1 MIEQAL
7 DISTPDGTADGYFYR
22 QPEAR
27 PRPGIIYLTDIG
39 GIRDATRAMARRLA
53 ECGYSV
59 LLPNVYYRTAKPP
72 LFDFVPNFREERTLT
87 RFAELAKPLTPE
99 AVARDAAAYVAA
111 LRGRKEVAQGS
122 LAAVGFCFTGAVAL
136 RMAAAQ
142 PDDIAAVASFHGGGL
157 YTDTPTSPHHALPT
171 VRARLYFAHAD
182 NDATMNEQAIAK
194 LDHALDVW
202 GGTYESE
209 VYPGAVHGWTVPGG
223 AAYHHE
229 QAERAFQKLSA
240 LLSETL
246 AQT

>member
-1 MIEQAL
+1 VIEQPL
-7 DISTPDGTADGYFYR
+7 EISTHDGIADGYFYH
-22 QPEAR
+22 QPETG

-53 ECGYSV
+53 ESGYSV
-59 LLPNVYYRTAKPP
+59 LLPNAFYRTAKPP
-72 LFDFVPNFREERTLT
+72 LFDYVPNFREERTLK

-99 AVARDAAAYVAA
+99 AVVRDAAAYVAA
-111 LRGRKEVAQGS
+111 LRGREEVARGP

-157 YTDTPTSPHHALPT
+157 YTDAPTSPHLVLPN

-182 NDATMNEQAIAK
+182 NDGSMNEQAIAK
-194 LDHALDVW
+194 LDHALEAW

-209 VYPGAVHGWTVPGG
+209 LYPGAAHGWTVPGG
-223 AAYHHE
+223 AVYHHE
-229 QAERAFQKLSA
+229 QAERAFEKLTA
-240 LLSETL
+240 LLGETL
-246 AQT
+246 PKT